1 MRSSFLFLTLS
12 ISLLLSAQSQQGKL
26 SIYTE
31 EHKGRMLASGEKY
44 TDVKDWAAHE
54 QLPINSVIKV
64 ENLDNGSSIKLT
76 VKDRG
81 PFKIGHIV
89 QVPSEVAE
97 QIGAKEGD
105 VVELELVKASS
116 EPIDI
121 DHQSLV
127 RSFDRTFT
135 PNNEVIKQNSSS
147 QDNGKITWQLAS
159 FSSKSN
165 AERFLDEH
173 KINFRQELFIDNPSE
188 SLYKVCVG
196 RFQDREEANNAKS
209 KFKDEYKSA
218 FIYRL
223 P

>member
-1 MRSSFLFLTLS
+1 MRSCFLFLTLS

-26 SIYTE
+26 SIYTD
-31 EHKGRMLASGEKY
+31 EHKGRILASGEKY

-89 QVPSEVAE
+89 QIPQQVAE

-105 VVELELVKASS
+105 VVELQLVKSSS

-127 RSFDRTFT
+127 RSFDKAYS
-135 PNNEVIKQNSSS
+135 PNNEIIQQKSSDKS
-147 QDNGKITWQLAS
+147 NAKLSWQLAS
-159 FSSKSN
+159 FSSKAN
-165 AERFLDEH
+165 ARKFMNEH
-173 KINFRQELFIDNPSE
+173 KNNFQLELFIDNPSE

-209 KFKDEYKSA
+209 KFKDEYGSA